1 MVTSFSTRDEAQPQT
16 AEELSAIAAAQGPAR
31 ATLINDF
38 MTRRMDLFRRFAVGL
53 TRRRGVHPDSREDIA
68 QLVA

>member
-31 ATLINDF
+31 AVLINDF
-38 MTRRMDLFRRFAVGL
+38 RGIQLTGL
-53 TRRRGVHPDSREDIA
+53 R
-68 QLVA
+68 